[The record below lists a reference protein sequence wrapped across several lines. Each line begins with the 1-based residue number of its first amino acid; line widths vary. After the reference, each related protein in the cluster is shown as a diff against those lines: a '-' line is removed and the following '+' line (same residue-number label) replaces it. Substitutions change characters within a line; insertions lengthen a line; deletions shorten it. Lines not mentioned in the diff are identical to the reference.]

1 MLLTFYDGYDCL
13 SRSNQYASIFFR
25 DLLASLGLYSIYEGY
40 QGIDGRNIV
49 VLIL

>member
-13 SRSNQYASIFFR
+13 SRSNHSVSIFFG

-40 QGIDGRNIV
+40 QGIDRCNIV